1 MRGHLVKQLP
11 AESHLDRT
19 GSLEASSPTLA
30 EELQHRIR
38 LLRALAHRVCSGTSR
53 LQNLSRQGSA
63 WLSSVRAFS
72 LASTKELSSLC
83 LKFAALVLSAS
94 GVTDRTRSCVWYR
107 KV

>member
-11 AESHLDRT
+11 AESHLDRM

-38 LLRALAHRVCSGTSR
+38 LLRALARRVCSGTSR

-72 LASTKELSSLC
+72 LASTKLSSLC
-83 LKFAALVLSAS
+83 LKFAAFGLSAS